1 MHSQIIAHT
10 LGVGEPQTEG
20 QLHGRS
26 SSTGA
31 RALWP
36 TPGSPAYGSGIRR
49 RSISL
54 GGPGRLER
62 RGPSA
67 LCMGGHTQISCA
79 RRPREKTETPE
90 EPGLPAGLRR
100 VSRRSRRQLWLTM
113 GRRTLVVGAQGN
125 IHQNELSQRPLFL
138 LGDLT
143 SFNSLQALA
152 LDTWGQSTSSGGA
165 QPSREVEP
173 PAPSRHTPWHIP
185 DNQRAKT
192 QLHPPVCLRPPELQT
207 RTYPGTR
214 WSLTPESQEES
225 VLMGHTDGH
234 FSKVEKHHSPST
246 YINIERV

>member
-1 MHSQIIAHT
+1 MG
-10 LGVGEPQTEG
+10 GVLPQERELCGPRQAPQPMGLASGGGAFRLEG
-20 QLHGRS
+20 Q
-26 SSTGA
+26 
-31 RALWP
+31 
-36 TPGSPAYGSGIRR
+36 
-49 RSISL
+49 
-54 GGPGRLER
+54 GGLNAEAPQHWENTL
-62 RGPSA
+62 
-67 LCMGGHTQISCA
+67 GGHTQISCA
-79 RRPREKTETPE
+79 QRPREKTETPE

-113 GRRTLVVGAQGN
+113 GRRTLVVETQGN

-214 WSLTPESQEES
+214 WSLTLESQEES

-246 YINIERV
+246 YINVEREV